1 MKGQPMP
8 DQQLEDFE
16 RRVLAL
22 IRHRL
27 SHMEEDNPG
36 YEIGDFV
43 LTFEYSVPP
52 DPDEEIDP
60 WAGGRYAGWWPN
72 GMTFGS
78 GITYEIDRALVWD
91 AWLFV
96 DRKYSQWHE
105 EWLASQDQVDEEDE
119 PGHGQRG

>member
-1 MKGQPMP
+1 MP
-8 DQQLEDFE
+8 DKQLEDFE

-22 IRHRL
+22 IRHEL
-27 SHMEEDNPG
+27 SGMEEDEPG

-52 DPDEEIDP
+52 DHDVEIYP

-72 GMTFGS
+72 AMTFGS
-78 GITYEIDRALVWD
+78 GINYRVDRALVWD

-96 DRKYSQWHE
+96 DRKYNEWQE
-105 EWLASQDQVDEEDE
+105 EWLATKDQDDEEDE
-119 PGHGQRG
+119 PGDG